1 MMDEARGKSD
11 CALEP
16 DKSRHQAYVEGLMD
30 GKTKKRSALDAGF
43 PLSRARNPKR
53 RIEGPITQELMQKAM
68 AKAGVTLALLAQK
81 TREGLDAKRVQLLS
95 GGTGKA
101 ATFEMVDDFDTRL
114 KYIQHAH
121 KMLGILELE
130 EREPPSVQVNI
141 VAVGG
146 K

>member
-1 MMDEARGKSD
+1 MDEAQMDSD
-11 CALEP
+11 CAMQP
-16 DKSRHQAYVEGLMD
+16 YKSRHEAYVEGLMD

-43 PLSRARNPKR
+43 PLSLARNPKR
-53 RIEGPITQELMQKAM
+53 RIEGPITQELMRRAM
-68 AKAGVTLALLAQK
+68 VEAGLTLAFLAQK
-81 TREGLDAKRVQLLS
+81 TREGLDAKRPQLLS

-101 ATFEMVDDFDTRL
+101 ATFEMVDDFDIRL

-121 KMLGILELE
+121 KMLGIVESE

-141 VAVGG
+141 VAVGA